1 MNHEKLLQA
10 LEDAYNKGV
19 TFEQMQG
26 KLSDE
31 VLVVAEDFFSKKK
44 ASTEDSQIASPSVL
58 VSEPSV
64 RSTGSLSTQLE
75 SDSQAINKG
84 LLDALE
90 GAKNKGIGLDQLQAK
105 LSPEVFN
112 IAQQYYGTLDS
123 ERPHTRT
130 MREHP
135 LIIDDNP
142 SEIGRLW
149 NRAVAGGILANEIA
163 MGEQSQAGMDYEKI
177 AYLNSIIQRDAV
189 RDSDYLYDESG
200 SAVDDFVL
208 DVIRT
213 IPESLISMATAIK
226 PGIEGLAAG
235 VGVGTGV
242 GLAGGPLAGITVP
255 VAAGVGATSG
265 YFGATSLALEYGHSI
280 MDVLREEGV
289 DVTDPQVLA
298 DAVEN
303 EQIMK
308 KARSKGL
315 KRGIPIG
322 IFDAVSGGVAGKIGK
337 TVVKSVSKSARNQ
350 AAKVLAAETLV
361 QAGLGG
367 GGELT
372 GQLVAGEEIRPR
384 DIALEAFAEIGP
396 AAPVMAYRLAGRIGK
411 TPGEIGYIDWAET
424 QNQSDLKDANEVAF
438 LINNGEIAS
447 IDNEIAKLRE
457 SQQKDPTV
465 KKAVEGKIRRLRD
478 EKYDLLRDLSEQV
491 LKLDEQQKIQAAELS
506 KEIYTAAEVLRK
518 ADNLSVEE
526 QAAIEEEMQSN
537 SKALDDLVAAKPRQ
551 VRDDQEDRAEE
562 VPGTQQE
569 RQELGD
575 VPESQTSRAKAQI
588 SGILQAREEDLGRSS
603 RHISINQARQKF
615 EGNKKGFFNLFD
627 KNDAGALRQMLDE
640 GVYPDGTRI
649 SPLEQRTLA
658 RLILASESMLKLEPD
673 AAVFNVGF
681 GRRGYKKA
689 GKNAGFASNQLK
701 GSAAITSGF
710 KREKTDVP
718 NKIAVEIPLKESTL
732 EGRGTQD
739 RFTPQGAAYHE
750 IYHNIFAKFF
760 NGNPIDF
767 NQFRKLIVRR
777 LKESNVKE
785 LNAFTNRYLERED
798 ETSAGAYRS
807 EEFMVELG
815 GLLAD
820 ERIAFEPSFLEEVKA
835 FLNAVVGKL
844 TGQRVQIFEDAALAK
859 DLAAYM
865 TGLADTVRAGGDLS
879 QVTMSERLKTDRFQ
893 RRRPET
899 KEVTEVDEFGF
910 EKPTGEMET
919 TPSENVAG
927 IPDPENYDKTL
938 DPLEKVLGFIKPR
951 MENFLKR
958 LEKTLGVD
966 RLRATRRDVLQALE
980 VSESINVQHINRFFL
995 ALRQVNKITN
1005 KLSDSERE
1013 QAANLANDY
1022 LFGENNEIRESAL
1035 NDLIKINPE
1044 LANQLG
1050 RLRAVRASMQESIQN
1065 SSVFAKLSTE
1075 LQDVII
1081 DNTANYGTRT
1091 YRAFTD
1097 PNFKFDPKLRRA
1109 AYKAMIEG
1117 KIAERG
1123 YDIDENMTEKIE
1135 REMRKNDLDPTNMD
1149 DIFRY
1154 VEFNEKEIN
1163 AIRKSANNALRALEE
1178 AAEKQ
1183 KGSYGEGLSGSRDL
1197 GKMRI
1202 PTKKLRERKDL
1213 PVELMDYLGVEKDPY
1228 IKFSQTIATLTN
1240 MVQQFTLTDR
1250 VNEIAQQSNLG
1261 DLIITKSVIQKL
1273 EKDLL
1278 SFSKLVD
1285 LGRDTGLIQKGE
1297 SLVDFYKRV
1306 GLDEL
1311 VDQDGNRI
1319 KDSKAERDGM
1329 YSAVYD
1335 YFKKNYTVITEKKSP
1350 MNGKAV
1356 KNDFAGMLKQTPLY
1370 QSDSKAL
1377 QAYYKLLLQMRRVR
1391 VLYNL
1396 PTWRKNIMGGW
1407 YFLGANF
1414 VLPYNKHRGGLTV
1427 MKDLQNRF
1435 KKMKDGVAD
1444 PEVETVLN
1452 RMGELGLLGSSP
1464 NMGLFT
1470 DINQSFIDQLNGVSP
1485 EVAWKW
1491 LPEGLKQAQRKMG
1504 TRAAR
1509 IAYQYGFIDDYTK
1522 MIAYLTKRE
1531 NFAKRLASNPEGKS
1545 YGELSASEQQQVDE
1559 MTAERIKQNMPTMS
1573 RIHPAF
1579 RNLFKTPFGDFLS
1592 FRVEAFRSFFSI
1604 YKNAVADLSEA
1615 MTNQNLSKSQRSA
1628 FMTDGVGSLT
1638 MGILLAGASTMGYQA
1653 VANLILEDDE
1663 EEELGQQA
1671 RGTNYILPPWMQ
1683 GSNIVA
1689 VDMDDKGKIR
1699 FANISSEDPYDEI
1712 QGLIYGR
1719 EGISRNKT
1727 LTNIAQD
1734 FSDPNLAAR
1743 LLFNLADGKD
1753 SYGRPILNNQDVGW
1767 FNRYV
1772 IGPSLTEWSDAYG
1785 SYIFKEAF
1793 VPPNINYIAR
1803 EFRKRIKEAEE
1814 NPDIELQ
1821 PLETA
1826 AQLSTAIIFRDYPV
1840 DIAKQFYYNM
1850 QDQNFRE
1857 PYTEL
1862 TEPQKVNR
1870 QARLDEVK
1878 RAYEFAANYSAK
1890 FDNFNIVKSV
1900 ERTIKRTFSKSP
1912 EEEMYILYDIE
1923 LPN

>member
-1 MNHEKLLQA
+1 MDEEKLLQA
-10 LEDAYNKGV
+10 LEEAYNKGV

-31 VLVVAEDFFSKKK
+31 ALIVAEDFFSKKK
-44 ASTEDSQIASPSVL
+44 ASTEDSQIASPSVS

-75 SDSQAINKG
+75 SESQAVNKG
-84 LLDALE
+84 LISAIE
-90 GAKNKGIGLDQLQAK
+90 SAKAKGITLDQMQGK
-105 LSPEVFN
+105 LSPDAFN
-112 IAQQYYGTLDS
+112 IAQQYYSTVES

-130 MREHP
+130 MKDHW

-149 NRAVAGGILANEIA
+149 NRAVAGGILANEISMA
-163 MGEQSQAGMDYEKI
+163 EQTGSGMDYEKI
-177 AYLNSIIQRDAV
+177 AYLNSIVQRDAV

-226 PGIEGLAAG
+226 PGLEGAG
-235 VGVGTGV
+235 VGAGAGAAA
-242 GLAGGPLAGITVP
+242 GLAGGPLAGVTSTGGAIT
-255 VAAGVGATSG
+255 GATAG
-265 YFGATSLALEYGHSI
+265 YFGATSLALEYSHSI

-298 DAVEN
+298 DAVQDE
-303 EQIMK
+303 EIMK

-322 IFDAVSGGVAGKIGK
+322 IFDAVSGGVAGKVGK
-337 TVVKSVSKSARNQ
+337 TIVKSVSKSARNQ

-367 GGELT
+367 GGELA
-372 GQLVAGEEIRPR
+372 GQVIAGEELRPR

-396 AAPVMAYRLAGRIGK
+396 AAPVMAYRLTGRIGK
-411 TPGEIGYIDWAET
+411 TPGEIGYLDWAET
-424 QNQSDLKDANEVAF
+424 QDQSALKDANEIAF
-438 LINNGEIAS
+438 LVNNGEITS
-447 IDNEIAKLRE
+447 IDNEIAQLRE
-457 SQQKDPTV
+457 SQKKDPTV
-465 KKAVEGKIRRLRD
+465 KKAVEGKIRRLRNQ
-478 EKYDLLRDLSEQV
+478 KYDLLRQASEQV
-491 LKLDEQQKIQAAELS
+491 LKFDEQKRIEAGELA
-506 KEIYTAAEVLRK
+506 KEIYTAAEVLKK
-518 ADNLSVEE
+518 ADNLSAQE
-526 QAAIEEEMQSN
+526 QQAIEEEMEAN
-537 SKALDDLVAAKPRQ
+537 SKALDALLLDKPKQ
-551 VRDDQEDRAEE
+551 VRDDQEEAPSQAVPE
-562 VPGTQQE
+562 VEP
-569 RQELGD
+569 

-588 SGILQAREEDLGRSS
+588 NDILKARAEDSGRSS
-603 RHISINQARQKF
+603 RHISANQARQKF
-615 EGNKKGFFNLFD
+615 EGKKKGFFNLFD
-627 KNDAGALRQMLDE
+627 KNDAAALRQMLEE
-640 GVYPDGTRI
+640 GMWTDGTRI
-649 SPLEQRTLA
+649 SPLEQRTLTK
-658 RLILASESMLKLEPD
+658 LILASEAMLKLESD
-673 AAVFNVGF
+673 ATHFNIGF
-681 GRRGYKKA
+681 GRKGYMKA
-689 GKNAGFASNQLK
+689 GKNAGFSSSSLK
-701 GSAAITSGF
+701 KSAAITSGF
-710 KREKTDVP
+710 KREQTKMP
-718 NKIAVEIPLKESTL
+718 NRVAVAIPLRESSL

-739 RFTPQGAAYHE
+739 RYTPEGSSYHE
-750 IYHNIFAKFF
+750 IYHNIFGRFF

-767 NQFRKLIVRR
+767 NQFRKLIIRR

-785 LNAFTNRYLERED
+785 LNDFTKRYEERE
-798 ETSAGAYRS
+798 TQGSAGAYRS

-815 GLLAD
+815 ALLAD
-820 ERIAFEPSFLEEVKA
+820 ERIAFEPSFLEELKA

-865 TGLADTVRAGGDLS
+865 TGLAKTVRAGGDLS
-879 QVTMSERLKTDRFQ
+879 QVSMSERLQTERFQ
-893 RRRPET
+893 RKRPET
-899 KEVTEVDEFGF
+899 KEKKELDEYGF
-910 EKPTGEMET
+910 EKPTGEVEV
-919 TPSENVAG
+919 TPSENLAG
-927 IPDPENYDKTL
+927 VPDPENYDKTL

-951 MENFLKR
+951 MEEFFKK

-1005 KLSDSERE
+1005 KLSESERE

-1022 LFGENNEIRESAL
+1022 LFGENNEVREAAL
-1035 NDLIKINPE
+1035 KELMEMNPE
-1044 LANQLG
+1044 LAKQLG

-1075 LQDVII
+1075 LQDVIV

-1109 AYKAMIEG
+1109 AYKAMVEG
-1117 KIAERG
+1117 KILEMAF
-1123 YDIDENMTEKIE
+1123 DIDENMTEQIAE
-1135 REMRKNDLDPTNMD
+1135 EMQSVGLDPTELD
-1149 DIFRY
+1149 DIILY
-1154 VEFNEKEIN
+1154 VESNKLTQ
-1163 AIRKSANNALRALEE
+1163 IRKSVNTALRALEE
-1178 AAEKQ
+1178 AAENQ
-1183 KGSYGEGLSGSRDL
+1183 KGKYGEGLSGSQDL
-1197 GKMRI
+1197 GKLRI

-1261 DLIITKSVIQKL
+1261 DLIVTKSVIQKL

-1278 SFSKLVD
+1278 SFSQLVD
-1285 LGRDTGLIQKGE
+1285 LGRDIGLIEKGE
-1297 SLVDFYKRV
+1297 SLVGFYKRV

-1311 VDQDGNRI
+1311 VDKDGNRI
-1319 KDSKAERDGM
+1319 KDSKAEKDGM
-1329 YSAVYD
+1329 YAAVYD
-1335 YFKKNYTVITEKKSP
+1335 YFKKNYTLITEKKSP

-1370 QSDSKAL
+1370 QSDSKTL

-1435 KKMKDGVAD
+1435 KKMKDGVTD
-1444 PEVETVLN
+1444 PEIEKVLN

-1464 NMGLFT
+1464 NMGMFT
-1470 DINQSFIDQLNGVSP
+1470 DINQSFMDQLNGVSP
-1485 EVAWKW
+1485 EVAWRW

-1531 NFAKRLASNPEGKS
+1531 NFAKRLESNPNGKS
-1545 YGELSASEQQQVDE
+1545 YSELSASEQQQVDE

-1592 FRVEAFRSFFSI
+1592 FRVEAFRSFFGI
-1604 YKNAVADLSEA
+1604 YKNAVADLAEA

-1628 FMTDGVGSLT
+1628 YMIDGVGSLS
-1638 MGILLAGASTMGYQA
+1638 MGLILAGASTMGYQA
-1653 VANLILEDDE
+1653 IANLLLEDDE

-1683 GSNIVA
+1683 GANIVA
-1689 VDMDDKGKIR
+1689 VDMNEQGKIR

-1719 EGISRNKT
+1719 EGISRSKT
-1727 LTNIAQD
+1727 LTNIASD

-1767 FNRYV
+1767 FNRYI

-1785 SYIFKEAF
+1785 SYIFKETF
-1793 VPPNINYIAR
+1793 MPPNVNYIAR
-1803 EFRKRIKEAEE
+1803 EYRKRMKEAEE
-1814 NPDIELQ
+1814 NPDVELQ

-1826 AQLSTAIIFRDYPV
+1826 AQLSTAVIFRDYPV

-1850 QDQNFRE
+1850 AEQNFRK
-1857 PYTEL
+1857 PYSEL
-1862 TEPQKVNR
+1862 TETQKVNR

-1878 RAYEFAANYSAK
+1878 KAYEFVANYSMK
-1890 FDNFNIVKSV
+1890 FENYKIIQSV
-1900 ERTIKRTFSKSP
+1900 ENTINRTFAKSP
-1912 EEEMYILYDIE
+1912 EEKLYVLYDVE

>member
-1 MNHEKLLQA
+1 MDEEKLLQA
-10 LEDAYNKGV
+10 LEEAYNKGV

-26 KLSDE
+26 KLSAE
-31 VLVVAEDFFSKKK
+31 ALIVAEDFFSKKK
-44 ASTEDSQIASPSVL
+44 ASTEDSQIASPSVS

-75 SDSQAINKG
+75 SESQAVNKG
-84 LLDALE
+84 LISAIE
-90 GAKNKGIGLDQLQAK
+90 SAKAKGITLDQMQGK
-105 LSPEVFN
+105 LSPDAFN
-112 IAQQYYGTLDS
+112 IAQQYYSTVES

-130 MREHP
+130 MKDHW

-149 NRAVAGGILANEIA
+149 NRAVAGGILANEISMA
-163 MGEQSQAGMDYEKI
+163 EQTGSGMDYEKI
-177 AYLNSIIQRDAV
+177 AYLNSIVQRDAV

-200 SAVDDFVL
+200 SAVDDFVI
-208 DVIRT
+208 DIIRT

-226 PGIEGLAAG
+226 PGLEGAG
-235 VGVGTGV
+235 VGAGAGAAA
-242 GLAGGPLAGITVP
+242 GLAGGPF
-255 VAAGVGATSG
+255 AGVTSTGGAITGATAG
-265 YFGATSLALEYGHSI
+265 YFGATSLALEYSHSI

-298 DAVEN
+298 DAVQDE
-303 EQIMK
+303 EIMK

-322 IFDAVSGGVAGKIGK
+322 IFDAVSGGVAGKVGTTI
-337 TVVKSVSKSARNQ
+337 VKSVSKSAKNQ

-367 GGELT
+367 GGELA
-372 GQLVAGEEIRPR
+372 GQVIAGEELRPR

-411 TPGEIGYIDWAET
+411 TPGEIGYLDWAET
-424 QNQSDLKDANEVAF
+424 QDQSALKDANEIAF
-438 LINNGEIAS
+438 LVNNGEITS
-447 IDNEIAKLRE
+447 IDNEIAQLRE
-457 SQQKDPTV
+457 SQKKDPTV
-465 KKAVEGKIRRLRD
+465 KKAVEGKIRRLRNQ
-478 EKYDLLRDLSEQV
+478 KYDLLRQASEQV
-491 LKLDEQQKIQAAELS
+491 LKFDEQKRIEAGELA
-506 KEIYTAAEVLRK
+506 KEIYTAAEVLKK
-518 ADNLSVEE
+518 ADNLSAQE
-526 QAAIEEEMQSN
+526 QQAIEEEMEAN
-537 SKALDDLVAAKPRQ
+537 SKALDALLLEKPKQ
-551 VRDDQEDRAEE
+551 VRDDQEE
-562 VPGTQQE
+562 VPSQAVPE
-569 RQELGD
+569 VEP

-588 SGILQAREEDLGRSS
+588 NDILKARAEDSGRSS
-603 RHISINQARQKF
+603 RHISANQARQKF
-615 EGNKKGFFNLFD
+615 EGKKKGFFNLFD
-627 KNDAGALRQMLDE
+627 KNDAAALRQMLEE
-640 GVYPDGTRI
+640 GMWTDGTRI
-649 SPLEQRTLA
+649 SPLEQRTLTK
-658 RLILASESMLKLEPD
+658 LILASEAMLKLEPN
-673 AAVFNVGF
+673 ATHFNIGF
-681 GRRGYKKA
+681 GRKGYMRA
-689 GKNAGFASNQLK
+689 GKNAGFSSSSLK
-701 GSAAITSGF
+701 KSAAITSGF
-710 KREKTDVP
+710 NREQSKMP
-718 NKIAVEIPLKESTL
+718 NRVAVGIPLRESSL

-739 RFTPQGAAYHE
+739 RYTPEGSSYHE
-750 IYHNIFAKFF
+750 IYHNIFGRFF

-767 NQFRKLIVRR
+767 NQFRKLIIRR

-785 LNAFTNRYLERED
+785 LNDFTKRYEERE
-798 ETSAGAYRS
+798 TQGSAGAYRS

-815 GLLAD
+815 SLLAD
-820 ERIAFEPSFLEEVKA
+820 ERIAFEPSFLEELKA

-865 TGLADTVRAGGDLS
+865 TGLAKTVRAGGDLT
-879 QVTMSERLKTDRFQ
+879 QVTMSERLQTERFQ
-893 RRRPET
+893 RKRPEV
-899 KEVTEVDEFGF
+899 KEKKELDEYGF
-910 EKPTGEMET
+910 EKPTGEVEV
-919 TPSENVAG
+919 TPSENLAG

-951 MENFLKR
+951 MEEFFKK

-1005 KLSDSERE
+1005 KLSESERE

-1022 LFGENNEIRESAL
+1022 LFGENNEVREAAL
-1035 NDLIKINPE
+1035 KELMEMNPE
-1044 LANQLG
+1044 LAKQLG

-1075 LQDVII
+1075 LQDVIV

-1109 AYKAMIEG
+1109 AYKAMVEG
-1117 KIAERG
+1117 KIIERA
-1123 YDIDENMTEKIE
+1123 YDIDENMTEQIAE
-1135 REMRKNDLDPTNMD
+1135 EMRKNDLDPTEMD

-1163 AIRKSANNALRALEE
+1163 AIRKSVNTALRALEE
-1178 AAEKQ
+1178 AAKNQ
-1183 KGSYGEGLSGSRDL
+1183 KGKYGEGLSGSQDL
-1197 GKMRI
+1197 GKLRI

-1213 PVELMDYLGVEKDPY
+1213 PIELMDYLGVEKDPY

-1261 DLIITKSVIQKL
+1261 DLIVTKSVIQKL
-1273 EKDLL
+1273 EKNLL
-1278 SFSKLVD
+1278 SFSQLVD
-1285 LGRDTGLIQKGE
+1285 LGRDIGLIEKGE
-1297 SLVDFYKRV
+1297 SLVGFYKRV

-1311 VDQDGNRI
+1311 VDKDGNRI
-1319 KDSKAERDGM
+1319 KDSKAEKDGM
-1329 YSAVYD
+1329 YAAVYD
-1335 YFKKNYTVITEKKSP
+1335 YFKKNYTLITEKKSP

-1435 KKMKDGVAD
+1435 KKMKDGVTD
-1444 PEVETVLN
+1444 PEIEKILN

-1464 NMGLFT
+1464 NMGMFT
-1470 DINQSFIDQLNGVSP
+1470 DINQSFMDQLNGVSP
-1485 EVAWKW
+1485 EVAWRW

-1531 NFAKRLASNPEGKS
+1531 NFAKRLESNPNGKS
-1545 YGELSASEQQQVDE
+1545 YSELSASEQQQVDE

-1592 FRVEAFRSFFSI
+1592 FRVEAFRSFFGI
-1604 YKNAVADLSEA
+1604 YKNAVADLAEA

-1628 FMTDGVGSLT
+1628 YMIDGVGSLS
-1638 MGILLAGASTMGYQA
+1638 MGLILAGASTMGYQA
-1653 VANLILEDDE
+1653 IANLLLEDDE

-1683 GSNIVA
+1683 GANIVA
-1689 VDMDDKGKIR
+1689 VDMNEQGRIR

-1719 EGISRNKT
+1719 EGISRSKT
-1727 LTNIAQD
+1727 LTNIASD
-1734 FSDPNLAAR
+1734 FGDPNLAAS

-1767 FNRYV
+1767 FNRYI

-1785 SYIFKEAF
+1785 SYIFKETF
-1793 VPPNINYIAR
+1793 MPPNVNYIAR
-1803 EFRKRIKEAEE
+1803 EYRKRVKEAKE

-1826 AQLSTAIIFRDYPV
+1826 AQLSTAVIFRDYPV

-1850 QDQNFRE
+1850 AEQNFRK
-1857 PYTEL
+1857 PYSEL
-1862 TEPQKVNR
+1862 TETQKVNR

-1878 RAYEFAANYSAK
+1878 KAYEFAANYSMK
-1890 FDNFNIVKSV
+1890 FENYTIIQSV
-1900 ERTIKRTFSKSP
+1900 ENTINRTFAKSP
-1912 EEEMYILYDIE
+1912 EEKLYVLYDVE

>member
-1 MNHEKLLQA
+1 MDEEKLLQA
-10 LEDAYNKGV
+10 LEEAYNKGV

-31 VLVVAEDFFSKKK
+31 ALIVAEDFFSKTK
-44 ASTEDSQIASPSVL
+44 ASTEDSQIASPSVS

-75 SDSQAINKG
+75 SESQAVNKG
-84 LLDALE
+84 LISAIE
-90 GAKNKGIGLDQLQAK
+90 SAKAKGITLDQMQGK
-105 LSPEVFN
+105 LSPDAFN
-112 IAQQYYGTLDS
+112 IAKQYYSTVES

-130 MREHP
+130 MKDHW

-149 NRAVAGGILANEIA
+149 NRAVAGGILANEISMA
-163 MGEQSQAGMDYEKI
+163 EQSGSGMDYEKI
-177 AYLNSIIQRDAV
+177 AYLNSIVERDAV

-200 SAVDDFVL
+200 SAVDDFAL
-208 DVIRT
+208 DILRI

-226 PGIEGLAAG
+226 PGLEGAG
-235 VGVGTGV
+235 VGAGAGAAA
-242 GLAGGPLAGITVP
+242 GLAGGPLAGVTSTGGAIT
-255 VAAGVGATSG
+255 GATAG
-265 YFGATSLALEYGHSI
+265 YFGATSLALEYSHSI

-289 DVTDPQVLA
+289 NVTDPQALA
-298 DAVEN
+298 DAVQDE
-303 EQIMK
+303 EIMK
-308 KARSKGL
+308 KARAKGL

-322 IFDAVSGGVAGKIGK
+322 IFDAVSGGVAGKVGK

-367 GGELT
+367 GGELA
-372 GQLVAGEEIRPR
+372 GQLIAGEELRPR

-396 AAPVMAYRLAGRIGK
+396 AAPVMAYKLTGRIGK
-411 TPGEIGYIDWAET
+411 TPGEIGYLDWAET
-424 QNQSDLKDANEVAF
+424 QDQKDLKDANEIAF
-438 LINNGEIAS
+438 LVNNGEITS
-447 IDNEIAKLRE
+447 IDNEIAQLRE
-457 SQQKDPTV
+457 SQKKDPTV
-465 KKAVEGKIRRLRD
+465 KKAVEGKIRRLRNQ
-478 EKYDLLRDLSEQV
+478 KYDLLRQASEQV
-491 LKLDEQQKIQAAELS
+491 INLEGEKRIQAAELA
-506 KEIYTAAEVLRK
+506 KEIYTAAEVLKK
-518 ADNLSVEE
+518 ADNLSAQE
-526 QAAIEEEMQSN
+526 QQAIEEEMEAN
-537 SKALDDLVAAKPRQ
+537 SKALDDLLLDKPKQ
-551 VRDDQEDRAEE
+551 VRDDEEE
-562 VPGTQQE
+562 VTGQAAPE
-569 RQELGD
+569 VEP

-588 SGILQAREEDLGRSS
+588 NDILNARAEDSGRSS
-603 RHISINQARQKF
+603 RHMSANQARQKF
-615 EGNKKGFFNLFD
+615 EGKKKGFFNLFD
-627 KNDAGALRQMLDE
+627 KNDASALRQMLEE
-640 GVYPDGTRI
+640 GMWTDGTRI
-649 SPLEQRTLA
+649 SPLEQRTLTK
-658 RLILASESMLKLEPD
+658 LILASEAMLKLESD
-673 AAVFNVGF
+673 ATHFNIGF
-681 GRRGYKKA
+681 GRKGYMKA
-689 GKNAGFASNQLK
+689 GRNAGFSAK
-701 GSAAITSGF
+701 DVKTSAAITSGF
-710 KREKTDVP
+710 KREQTRTP
-718 NKIAVEIPLKESTL
+718 NRVAVEIPLRESSL

-739 RFTPQGAAYHE
+739 RYTPEGSSYHE
-750 IYHNIFAKFF
+750 IYHNIFGRFF
-760 NGNPIDF
+760 NGSPIDF
-767 NQFRKLIVRR
+767 NQFRKLIIRR
-777 LKESNVKE
+777 LSESNVKE
-785 LNAFTNRYLERED
+785 LNDFTKRYEERE
-798 ETSAGAYRS
+798 TPGSAGAYRS

-815 GLLAD
+815 RLLAD

-844 TGQRVQIFEDAALAK
+844 TGQRVQIFEEAALAK

-865 TGLADTVRAGGDLS
+865 TGLAKAVRAGGDLS
-879 QVTMSERLKTDRFQ
+879 QVTMSERLQTERFQ
-893 RRRPET
+893 RKRPEV
-899 KEVTEVDEFGF
+899 KEKKELDEYGF
-910 EKPTGEMET
+910 EKSTGEVEV
-919 TPSENVAG
+919 TPSENLAG
-927 IPDPENYDKTL
+927 VPDPENYDKTL
-938 DPLEKVLGFIKPR
+938 DPLEKLLGFIKPR
-951 MENFLKR
+951 MEEFLKK

-995 ALRQVNKITN
+995 ALRQVNRITN
-1005 KLSDSERE
+1005 KLSEADRER
-1013 QAANLANDY
+1013 AANLANDY
-1022 LFGENNEIRESAL
+1022 LFGENNETREAAL
-1035 NDLIKINPE
+1035 KELMEMNPE
-1044 LANQLG
+1044 LAKQLG

-1075 LQDVII
+1075 LQEVII
-1081 DNTANYGTRT
+1081 ENTAKYGTRT

-1109 AYKAMIEG
+1109 AYKAMVEG
-1117 KIAERG
+1117 KIVEMAF
-1123 YDIDENMTEKIE
+1123 DIEENMTEEIAQ
-1135 REMRKNDLDPTNMD
+1135 EMEELGLDPMEMD

-1154 VEFNEKEIN
+1154 VEATKIN
-1163 AIRKSANNALRALEE
+1163 AIRKSVSNALRALEE
-1178 AAEKQ
+1178 AAENQ
-1183 KGSYGEGLSGSRDL
+1183 KGTYGEGLSGSREL

-1213 PVELMDYLGVEKDPY
+1213 PIELMDYLGVEKDPY

-1261 DLIITKSVIQKL
+1261 DLIITKSVIKRL
-1273 EKDLL
+1273 ENNLL
-1278 SFSKLVD
+1278 NFSQLVD
-1285 LGRDTGLIQKGE
+1285 LARDTGLMEKGE
-1297 SLVDFYKRV
+1297 SLVEFYKRV
-1306 GLDEL
+1306 GLNEL
-1311 VDQDGNRI
+1311 VDKDGNRTRDQI
-1319 KDSKAERDGM
+1319 AERE
-1329 YSAVYD
+1329 AVYEALYN
-1335 YFKKNYTVITEKKSP
+1335 YFKKNYTVITESKSP

-1435 KKMKDGVAD
+1435 KKMKDGVTD
-1444 PEVETVLN
+1444 PEIEKVLN

-1464 NMGLFT
+1464 NMGMFT

-1485 EVAWKW
+1485 DVAWRW
-1491 LPEGLKQAQRKMG
+1491 LPERVKQAQRKMG

-1509 IAYQYGFIDDYTK
+1509 VAYQYGFIDDYTK

-1531 NFAKRLASNPEGKS
+1531 NFAKRLATNPEGKS
-1545 YGELSASEQQQVDE
+1545 YSELSASEQQQVDE
-1559 MTAERIKQNMPTMS
+1559 AVAERIKQNMPTMS

-1592 FRVEAFRSFFSI
+1592 FRVEAFRSFFGI
-1604 YKNAVADLSEA
+1604 YKNAVADISEA
-1615 MTNQNLSKSQRSA
+1615 MTNQNLTKSQRSA
-1628 FMTDGVGSLT
+1628 YMIDGAGSLS
-1638 MGILLAGASTMGYQA
+1638 MGIILAGASTMGYQA
-1653 VANLILEDDE
+1653 IANMLLEDDE
-1663 EEELGQQA
+1663 EEELAQQA

-1683 GSNIVA
+1683 GANIVA
-1689 VDMDDKGKIR
+1689 VDMNEQGKIR

-1719 EGISRNKT
+1719 EGISRSKT
-1727 LTNIAQD
+1727 LTNIASD

-1767 FNRYV
+1767 FHRYI

-1785 SYIFKEAF
+1785 SYVFKETF
-1793 VPPNINYIAR
+1793 MPPNINYIAR
-1803 EFRKRIKEAEE
+1803 EYRKRVKEAEE
-1814 NPDIELQ
+1814 NPNIELQ

-1826 AQLSTAIIFRDYPV
+1826 AQLSTAVLFRDYPV

-1850 QDQNFRE
+1850 AEQNFRK
-1857 PYTEL
+1857 PYAEL
-1862 TEPQKVNR
+1862 TESQKVNR
-1870 QARLDEVK
+1870 QVRLDEIK
-1878 RAYEFAANYSAK
+1878 RAYEFAVNYSMK
-1890 FDNFNIVKSV
+1890 FGNYKIMQSV
-1900 ERTIKRTFSKSP
+1900 ESTINRTFSKSP
-1912 EEEMYILYDIE
+1912 EEKLYVLYDVE